1 MKKSVLERIQSVEKK
16 IVTSMDN
23 EDFISISNLSEEL
36 DTLIKEFTNNVK
48 SAKNLSKDVK
58 ELETLLSKLDF
69 FKKQTSEIFKNYRS
83 KVSAQTTMHKAY
95 KKYSG

>member
-83 KVSAQTTMHKAY
+83 KVSAQTKMHKAY

>member
-1 MKKSVLERIQSVEKK
+1 
-16 IVTSMDN
+16 MDN

-36 DTLIKEFTNNVK
+36 DTLIKEFTNNVN

-83 KVSAQTTMHKAY
+83 KVSAQTKMHKAY

>member
-1 MKKSVLERIQSVEKK
+1 MKKSVLERIHSVEKK

-36 DTLIKEFTNNVK
+36 DTLIKEFTNNIN
-48 SAKNLSKDVK
+48 SAKNHSKDVK

-83 KVSAQTTMHKAY
+83 KVSAQTKMHKAY